1 MGLVAYFGI
10 KFFVLQ
16 ADKVCMIRGYGSR
29 KPNQKKKTAKKA
41 VPLQRVSAEIMIEE
55 TKEVFDG
62 RVFLSDLNTAGVAC
76 FVNSELP
83 KGAVISVV
91 IEQPKHLYL
100 RGEVAWCTPYT
111 LDTKV
116 LSIDR
121 FDYRIGIKFIFET
134 PQEAEEIKNY
144 INEIYDPASKKSP
157 VGSSDPSKPPVPKA
171 G

>member
-1 MGLVAYFGI
+1 
-10 KFFVLQ
+10 
-16 ADKVCMIRGYGSR
+16 MIRGYGSR
-29 KPNQKKKTAKKA
+29 KPNQKKKTPKKV

-62 RVFLSDLNTAGVAC
+62 RVFLSDLNAAGVAC
-76 FVNSELP
+76 FVHSDIP
-83 KGAVISVV
+83 KGAVVSIV
-91 IEQPKHLYL
+91 IEQPKHLYV
-100 RGEVAWCTPYT
+100 RGEVTWCTPYT

-121 FDYRIGIKFIFET
+121 FEYRVGIKFVFET

-144 INEIYDPASKKSP
+144 INEIYDPSSKKTANN
-157 VGSSDPSKPPVPKA
+157 GEGASDPSKPPVPKA